1 MDFVDTF
8 DSLKNFLVNKRLSKS
23 LEKAVS
29 VNKYSGV
36 FTVDPNESNM
46 FLINVVTNS
55 TVALSALDS
64 EYTSTGSVI
73 SILMTLSNANWVIT
87 WPNSIKWQDETAPE
101 LTHKNLITLMHFGE
115 TDTWYGGCIAI
126 DDDFS

>member
-36 FTVDPNESNM
+36 FTVDPNM

>member
-23 LEKAVS
+23 LEKAVT

-55 TVALSALDS
+55 TVALSTLGS